1 MRELYS
7 IALGFLLPT
16 ALIGTAA
23 FGGIFLML
31 MLGPEFIEKSLG
43 TQDQLFLSAANVAYW
58 FIQLGFAIVIAIAGY
73 LFLRKLAKAE

>member
-7 IALGFLLPT
+7 IALGLLLPA

-31 MLGPEFIEKSLG
+31 MLGPEFIEEALG
-43 TQDQLFLSAANVAYW
+43 VQDKVFLSAANIAYW
-58 FIQLGFAIVIAIAGY
+58 FIHMGLGMVIAVGGY
-73 LFLRKLAKAE
+73 CLLRKIAKAG

>member
-7 IALGFLLPT
+7 IALGLLLPT

-31 MLGPEFIEKSLG
+31 MLGPDFIEEALG
-43 TQDQLFLSAANVAYW
+43 VQDPLFLSAANMVHW
-58 FIQLGFAIVIAIAGY
+58 FIHFGLAIVIAVAGY
-73 LFLRKLAKAE
+73 CFLSKIARAG